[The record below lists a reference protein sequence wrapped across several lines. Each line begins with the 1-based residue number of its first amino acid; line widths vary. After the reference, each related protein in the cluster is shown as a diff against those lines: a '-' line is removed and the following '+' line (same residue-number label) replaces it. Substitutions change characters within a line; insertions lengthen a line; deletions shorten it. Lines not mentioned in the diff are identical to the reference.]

1 MKYGMR
7 ERISGIIIVVAL
19 GVIFVPMLFDEP
31 ESPEQRP
38 DPVLTIDPPVDVERR
53 DVPDPTPPEGLGQIQ
68 APVAPGEGNASQ
80 ADQGQSEPSESSQPQ
95 QVDPEPAQ
103 QVAEQAS
110 SERQAEPEPAPE
122 ASQPRE
128 DPIAALARQAE
139 QRTTSGPTAV
149 EGGEWAVQVGSFGE
163 AGNAQRLMQ
172 KLRDQGY
179 PAYSRERNNSL
190 TTVYVGPFGASE
202 DAEGVMSELK
212 SRENLQGLLVK
223 VDS

>member
-1 MKYGMR
+1 MTQEKTP
-7 ERISGIIIVVAL
+7 S
-19 GVIFVPMLFDEP
+19 
-31 ESPEQRP
+31 
-38 DPVLTIDPPVDVERR
+38 RR
-53 DVPDPTPPEGLGQIQ
+53 DQILQ
-68 APVAPGEGNASQ
+68 ALALMLE
-80 ADQGQSEPSESSQPQ
+80 
-95 QVDPEPAQ
+95 
-103 QVAEQAS
+103 
-110 SERQAEPEPAPE
+110 
-122 ASQPRE
+122 E
-128 DPIAALARQAE
+128 DSGKRITIAALARQAE
-139 QRTTSGPTAV
+139 QRTTSGPSAV

-172 KLRDQGY
+172 KLRDLGY